1 MSTLERR
8 ETRGILPDLFDW
20 FEAPFTAPFTS
31 PFSLLRNGEEH
42 AMRVED
48 YVENGD
54 HVIRAELPGID
65 PDRDVDITVSNGV
78 LRIHG
83 ERREEKKEGRRS
95 EFRYGSFTR
104 SFTLPSDVEVD
115 DIKASYDKGILTVR
129 VPRPK
134 PAEEEPKRIAIEK

>member
-20 FEAPFTAPFTS
+20 FDAPFTAPFTS

-54 HVIRAELPGID
+54 HVIRAELPDID
-65 PDRDVDITVSNGV
+65 PDKDVEITVADGI

-95 EFRYGSFTR
+95 EFRYG
-104 SFTLPSDVEVD
+104 
-115 DIKASYDKGILTVR
+115 
-129 VPRPK
+129 
-134 PAEEEPKRIAIEK
+134 